1 MANNNNNN
9 NISCGCSITGII
21 CMVLAFCVSWYFNH
35 SVAWG
40 ILHGIL
46 GIFYLA
52 YKVIWWV
59 VTNL

>member
-1 MANNNNNN
+1 MANNNNNV
-9 NISCGCSITGII
+9 SCGCSITGII